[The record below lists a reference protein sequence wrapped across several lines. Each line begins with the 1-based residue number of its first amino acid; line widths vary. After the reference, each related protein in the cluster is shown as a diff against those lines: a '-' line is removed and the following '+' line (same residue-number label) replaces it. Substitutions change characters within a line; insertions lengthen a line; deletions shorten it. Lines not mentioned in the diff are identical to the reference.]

1 MYGETVYF
9 GSGDGSSSLLRKPMK
24 MVAQRVGGK
33 GVGHAVEKEYKDKK
47 KKVSFKSRVY
57 SLCKIIWAVT
67 LASEKKGKF
76 RDMAKARNNGMLVL
90 TDRYPQTNMPGC
102 SDGPLLHR
110 YKAHVNK
117 ELIDEFH
124 SMRFNFKVEFKWI
137 KGHNGNS
144 FNELADQLA
153 SEAKSEICGDI
164 PECSM
169 SINVK
174 RHEDGFL
181 IAYAIDLTT
190 FGIYDIV
197 DKNIIY
203 SKDIKTEPRA
213 MAQAILNGIKE
224 IPEGSKVILYSDYSY
239 SNYIFSKFSW
249 DAKAN
254 EDIINKIHNYA
265 SRMHFVQ
272 CVRYKINILDTAI
285 NDMID
290 NYIPKARMCKRLIPK
305 KQMTV

>member
-1 MYGETVYF
+1 MKKYF
-9 GSGDGSSSLLRKPMK
+9 LYTDGSCNNASINGE
-24 MVAQRVGGK
+24 GGYAY
-33 GVGHAVEKEYKDKK
+33 VIVDE
-47 KKVSFKSRVY
+47 
-57 SLCKIIWAVT
+57 
-67 LASEKKGKF
+67 
-76 RDMAKARNNGMLVL
+76 RNNVILQYSEGALGVTNNIMELKAVIEGCKNIPDDCQHLTIYSDSQYAINVL
-90 TDRYPQTNMPGC
+90 SG
-102 SDGPLLHR
+102 R

-164 PECSM
+164 PEYSM

-181 IAYAIDLTT
+181 IAYAIGLTT

-249 DAKAN
+249 GAKAN
-254 EDIINKIHNYA
+254 EDIINKIHNYT
-265 SRMHFVQ
+265 SRMHSIQ
-272 CVRYKINILDTAI
+272 CIRYKINILDTAI